1 MKLKNIIKI
10 GSFIVAGTLPT
21 TSQAQVYECKQ
32 CPAGTYS
39 GGGTATS
46 CTPCPAGKYS
56 NPGATSCSTC
66 SAGTYSTERSSSCT
80 PCASGQY
87 SAAGAS
93 SCSTCSGW
101 KYIENGNCIDVKYQI
116 SETIADLT
124 TGGQEKSGT
133 LKPGFYAVILGGG
146 DGGGDRIGEKIKLDT
161 NNISQFPSGR
171 GAKLQYAF
179 KIDSPTNYHIASGA
193 KGVAG
198 DVNKFGCSHGG
209 GGGSW
214 LQVGNTYYVS
224 GGGGGGLGIM
234 ANFETRI
241 SGQSPYLNTSLC
253 APGMSSQGGL
263 GGSIG
268 GGGGSGDWHGKCAGA
283 PGGASGSYAGG
294 TGGVNNTDGGNGS
307 GISGGKGGSL
317 NKLNSNDDNHR
328 SPENSYGGIGAYC
341 TTTSRSGL
349 TSYTNEYKYI
359 DSSRCGRG
367 STSDCVEYKSENQT
381 IYYQMA
387 GDGKTSHSSN
397 TSKFNDKLCLNCAR
411 LYKLK

>member
-101 KYIENGNCIDVKYQI
+101 KYIENGNCIDVQYQI

-133 LKPGFYAVILGGG
+133 LEPGFYAVILGGG
-146 DGGGDRIGEKIKLDT
+146 DGGGDRIGEEIKLDT

-179 KIDSPTNYHIASGA
+179 KIDSSTNYHIASGA

-198 DVNKFGCSHGG
+198 DVNKFGCSH
-209 GGGSW
+209 
-214 LQVGNTYYVS
+214 
-224 GGGGGGLGIM
+224 
-234 ANFETRI
+234 
-241 SGQSPYLNTSLC
+241 
-253 APGMSSQGGL
+253 
-263 GGSIG
+263 G

-328 SPENSYGGIGAYC
+328 SPGDSYGGIGAYC